1 MDNATFA
8 RNALKTFSNKPAQ
21 YGLRRVAGN
30 LKRTHIMHAAFGLLS
45 EMAETFEV
53 MAPWMIGAQQ
63 LSPAMITKGMDEMG
77 DVGYFMALLSRRL
90 KVRLPGSG
98 KKLRLKGMT
107 PAQAFHKMMTLA
119 NVIAS
124 QQKKNFYGPVL
135 IQGEGFRQ
143 KLDAPATE
151 EQERQRYEKMSVALL
166 EFASLYWQVSNEVF
180 GVAPAVLFE
189 KNIAKLAVRYPDQTF
204 SAAKVESKNPEAEAK
219 AQA

>member
-30 LKRTHIMHAAFGLLS
+30 LKRTHVMHAAFGLLS
-45 EMAETFEV
+45 EMAETFDV
-53 MAPWMIGAQQ
+53 MAPWMLGAQQ
-63 LSPAMITKGMDEMG
+63 LSPAMLTKGMDEMG
-77 DVGYFMALLSRRL
+77 DVGYFMALLARRL

-98 KKLRLKGMT
+98 KKLRLKGMS
-107 PAQAFHKMMTLA
+107 PAQALHKMMTLA

-135 IQGEGFRQ
+135 VEGEGYRQ
-143 KLDAPATE
+143 KVDGPATE
-151 EQERQRYEKMSVALL
+151 LVEAGRNKIMATALS
-166 EFASLYWQVSNEVF
+166 EFALLYWQVSNEVF
-180 GVAPAVLFE
+180 GVAPAVLFS

-204 SAAKVESKNPEAEAK
+204 SASKVESKNPEAEAK